1 MMNTGIF
8 ADFMSMV
15 DGIHDLVF
23 NHPLNAAR
31 PPLLMASPLMPQPPP
46 AMGARGM
53 VGHGPAGSMPM
64 HMHGMGAVPPPG
76 QGQGL
81 HVLRDEH
88 QLEHWLQQRSTPQPL
103 SVEEEVRNV
112 LENINI
118 FLPEI
123 VLDRFAIASNPAGS
137 STGGPTANGN
147 PSPAAVQGMNDNDF

>member
-53 VGHGPAGSMPM
+53 VGHGPAGPMPM
-64 HMHGMGAVPPPG
+64 HMHGMGAGPPPG
-76 QGQGL
+76 QGQG
-81 HVLRDEH
+81 LRDEH

-123 VLDRFAIASNPAGS
+123 VLDRFAIASNPAG
-137 STGGPTANGN
+137 GPAANGN
-147 PSPAAVQGMNDNDF
+147 PSPAAVQGGQSGMNDNDF